1 MSNPKSVRIEH
12 PIAQTVGTLLLAW
25 LAALFCVAIGTPL
38 PWMIG
43 PLVSVAVATH
53 AGWTTHSAT
62 PLRNTGQ
69 WVIGTALGAYFTPSV
84 LAVLVD
90 LGWVIGLSVVWS
102 LLLGWLFGRWLLRQ
116 PEAIPAGALGEVPA
130 GASDPS
136 PAWRATAYFSGAI
149 GAASEMT
156 LLAERAGARTDL
168 VAASHSLRLLIVTL
182 SLPFALQF
190 AGVRG
195 LDVWVAAPQP
205 VDAVGLLLLGLA
217 AAAGVFLM
225 HRLDQANPWFL
236 GALIASAGLAMA
248 GVPTSSVPA
257 WLSNAAQLVIGVS
270 LAVRFR
276 PGFIAVA
283 PRWMA
288 AVATGTLVLLL
299 VSALA
304 AWALARVIQLPVPT
318 MVLALSPGGIT
329 EMAITAKV
337 LQLGVPLVT
346 AFQVSRLLAVLLLVE
361 PLYKRGWGGSS
372 QSPTKH

>member
-1 MSNPKSVRIEH
+1 MRIEH
-12 PIAQTVGTLLLAW
+12 PIAQTLGTLLLAW
-25 LAALFCVAIGTPL
+25 LAALLCVALGTPL

-69 WVIGTALGAYFTPSV
+69 WVIGTALGAYFTPGV
-84 LAVLVD
+84 LSLLAE
-90 LGWVIGLSVVWS
+90 LGWVIALSVVWS
-102 LLLGWLFGRWLLRQ
+102 LLLGWLFGRWLLLQSARLQAQAPADDQQ
-116 PEAIPAGALGEVPA
+116 PGLG
-130 GASDPS
+130 PS
-136 PAWRATAYFSGAI
+136 PVWRATAYFSGAI

-190 AGVRG
+190 SGVQG
-195 LDVWVAAPQP
+195 ADFAASAPQP
-205 VDAVGLLLLGLA
+205 VDAGGLLLLGLA
-217 AAAGVFLM
+217 AGAGVLLM

-236 GALIASAGLAMA
+236 GALLASAGLAMA
-248 GVPTSSVPA
+248 GVQTSSVPS

-270 LAVRFR
+270 LGVRFK
-276 PGFIAVA
+276 PGFIALA

-288 AVATGTLVLLL
+288 AVAAGTVVLLL

-304 AWALARVIQLPVPT
+304 AWALAYGMGLPVPT
-318 MVLALSPGGIT
+318 MVLALAPGGIT

-346 AFQVSRLLAVLLLVE
+346 AFQVSRVLAVLLLVE
-361 PLYKRGWGGSS
+361 PLYRWGSS
-372 QSPTKH
+372 TSSPPDKP